1 MLSFYNH
8 SKPTFSI
15 HTLFSRKKLICD
27 LSGFILVPE
36 KQFLCI
42 LHFSCQNFSVE
53 NSQVVS
59 YLLEASDSLKKS
71 SLKSNNHIKLLL
83 SSPPCSLRFL
93 PPTTSTAPW
102 ARNTEFSKE
111 IQTTFFKGKKSIS
124 ILKFLPE
131 IIFLNAFLKK
141 DYSDSP

>member
-8 SKPTFSI
+8 SKPTFI
-15 HTLFSRKKLICD
+15 HTYLHYFHEKVDLRSLVFSARKLFLH
-27 LSGFILVPE
+27 
-36 KQFLCI
+36 I
-42 LHFSCQNFSVE
+42 LHFSRQNFCVE
-53 NSQVVS
+53 NSKVVS

-102 ARNTEFSKE
+102 ARNTEFSTE
-111 IQTTFFKGKKSIS
+111 I
-124 ILKFLPE
+124 
-131 IIFLNAFLKK
+131 
-141 DYSDSP
+141 

>member
-1 MLSFYNH
+1 MSHRSIRVSKHTQNKQCKLTASGPPDMHERTQVLKKLFKKCLVFIIIANLLLYKHCFHGKSWFAISGFYNARE
-8 SKPTFSI
+8 TIFA
-15 HTLFSRKKLICD
+15 
-27 LSGFILVPE
+27 
-36 KQFLCI
+36 
-42 LHFSCQNFSVE
+42 HFSYQNFCVE
-53 NSQVVS
+53 NSKVVS

-111 IQTTFFKGKKSIS
+111 I
-124 ILKFLPE
+124 
-131 IIFLNAFLKK
+131 
-141 DYSDSP
+141 

>member
-15 HTLFSRKKLICD
+15 HTLFSRKKLICN
-27 LSGFILVPE
+27 LWFLVPE
-36 KQFLCI
+36 KRFLRI
-42 LHFSCQNFSVE
+42 LNFSCQNFCIE
-53 NSQVVS
+53 NIKVVS

-111 IQTTFFKGKKSIS
+111 IQTTIFKGKKLIS

-141 DYSDSP
+141 DYSVLP

>member
-1 MLSFYNH
+1 ME
-8 SKPTFSI
+8 KV
-15 HTLFSRKKLICD
+15 D
-27 LSGFILVPE
+27 LRSLVFIVLE
-36 KQFLCI
+36 KRFWRI
-42 LHFSCQNFSVE
+42 LHFSCQNFCVE
-53 NSQVVS
+53 NSKVVS

-111 IQTTFFKGKKSIS
+111 I
-124 ILKFLPE
+124 
-131 IIFLNAFLKK
+131 
-141 DYSDSP
+141 